1 MAYKKRGES
10 PEVTKTSQRIDK
22 IKTIVNDFDLG
33 NGLTQTAY
41 EQKIAMVVNQT
52 AVYNKQLAGVDS
64 EMIILDRY
72 EKELADFSDTMLK
85 AVGVKYGFD
94 SIEYEKAG
102 GTRKSDK
109 KRSASSNT
117 NSENAAK

>member
-1 MAYKKRGES
+1 MAEYVS
-10 PEVTKTSQRIDK
+10 
-22 IKTIVNDFDLG
+22 G
-33 NGLTQTAY
+33 NGP
-41 EQKIAMVVNQT
+41 
-52 AVYNKQLAGVDS
+52 
-64 EMIILDRY
+64 EMIILDRF

-109 KRSASSNT
+109 KRSSSSNT
-117 NSENAAK
+117 NSENTAK